1 MQALAIIAR
10 ARGIDSP
17 YHPSRTAR
25 EALLW
30 QAIGANWVQFYENE
44 VNWARDLRTQLQ
56 SLETA
61 AAGT

>member
-1 MQALAIIAR
+1 MQALAVIAR
-10 ARGIDSP
+10 ARGTDSP

-30 QAIGANWVQFYENE
+30 QAISTNWVMFYENE
-44 VNWARDLRTQLQ
+44 VSWAQELRSQLQ